1 MKIIII
7 GGDAAGMSAAM
18 QIIRNSK
25 ENHEITV
32 LEKGTIYSY
41 GQCGLPYYISGVIPQ
56 KEDLIARSVTTFRE
70 KYGIDAKVQHEVSH
84 INTDKKTVEG
94 YNYIDQQPFQLT
106 YDKLLIATGVSPV
119 MPDWEGADLQGI
131 FTLKT
136 IPDANEIIQEMNNRT
151 IKHVTIIGGGYIGLE
166 MAESFVRLG
175 KRVTIIERNKQLATI
190 FDEDMA
196 QLIHQKAK
204 EHQVTLKLGEEV
216 QSFSGNTFVEGIKTD
231 KGAYKT
237 NLVLVAIGVKPN
249 VAFLKQ
255 TDISLS
261 QHGAIRVNNYMQTS
275 IKDVY
280 AAGDC
285 STQYHRIKA
294 LDDHIP
300 LGTHANKQG
309 QIAGLS
315 LLGIPKP
322 FKGIVGSSVIKF
334 FNLTLGRTGISEKEA
349 KQLNIPYEFVVTDA
363 HDIAGY
369 YPDAKRMKVKLL
381 YHKKYRT
388 LLGGQIIGE
397 YGVDKRIDVLAT
409 ALYNQMSIDDLMDLD
424 LSYAPPFNG
433 VWDPVQ
439 QAARR
444 SK

>member
-70 KYGIDAKVQHEVSH
+70 KYGIDAKVQHEVSN
-84 INTDKKTVEG
+84 INTDTKIVEG

-119 MPDWEGADLQGI
+119 MPDWEGIDLPGI

-216 QSFSGNTFVEGIKTD
+216 QSFSGKAFVESITTD
-231 KGAYKT
+231 KGSYKT

-249 VAFLKQ
+249 VAFLKKRYFTQ
-255 TDISLS
+255 SARGNTGEQLYANQYKRCICSRRLCYAISS
-261 QHGAIRVNNYMQTS
+261 N
-275 IKDVY
+275 
-280 AAGDC
+280 
-285 STQYHRIKA
+285 
-294 LDDHIP
+294 
-300 LGTHANKQG
+300 
-309 QIAGLS
+309 
-315 LLGIPKP
+315 
-322 FKGIVGSSVIKF
+322 
-334 FNLTLGRTGISEKEA
+334 
-349 KQLNIPYEFVVTDA
+349 
-363 HDIAGY
+363 
-369 YPDAKRMKVKLL
+369 
-381 YHKKYRT
+381 
-388 LLGGQIIGE
+388 
-397 YGVDKRIDVLAT
+397 
-409 ALYNQMSIDDLMDLD
+409 
-424 LSYAPPFNG
+424 
-433 VWDPVQ
+433 
-439 QAARR
+439 
-444 SK
+444 